1 MQIFNFIDPKKFP
14 SEGSSGLAMATCL
27 EGPKQLVTVL
37 IEAIDMGLDH
47 PMTPVVTQVDHR
59 PITDRCNE

>member
-1 MQIFNFIDPKKFP
+1 MQIFNLIDPKELP
-14 SEGSSGLAMATCL
+14 SEGLLGLAVATCL

-37 IEAIDMGLDH
+37 IKAIDMGLDY

-59 PITDRCNE
+59 SVTDRCNE